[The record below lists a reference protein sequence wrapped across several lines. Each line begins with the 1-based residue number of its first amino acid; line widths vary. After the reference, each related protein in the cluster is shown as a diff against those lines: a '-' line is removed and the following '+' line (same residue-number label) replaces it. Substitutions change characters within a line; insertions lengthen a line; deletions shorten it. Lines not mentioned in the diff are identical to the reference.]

1 MKRLLLI
8 CILFVRAAITMAQYS
23 VDYTY
28 KGDLLSRNT
37 QVIKSLFLG
46 SPEIKIMN
54 LKYTGAPN
62 AIAYFKYPNGIL
74 GIQEG
79 LIITTGSGKSTLGPN
94 NSPVAGFDNHYP
106 GDASL
111 SQLAKAKTYDATV
124 IEFDFVPV
132 SEFISFKYVFASEEY
147 LEFVGRGFND
157 VFGFFLS
164 GPDIPEPVNLAEI
177 ANGGDIVSV
186 NTINDISNPHLY
198 IDNGSTKKQKGPVT
212 QSPVKDQN
220 LQFDGFTKVL
230 KARYRVTPY
239 KTYHIKLAIA
249 DVGDGQLDSAVYLEA
264 KSFKA
269 EGKIVPPPYTGQ
281 PIRSTDPNRKKKP
294 LPKSLLIEFDFDS
307 AEIPDSSRKKLYFV
321 YKDIRDYTDIAR
333 LEIYGHTDYYGS
345 DSFNQRLSE
354 RRVNSV
360 INYLVRTGYPRKNII
375 EKKGYG
381 ENLPKADNGTDDG
394 RQRNRRVEVKVV
406 WSKP

>member
-1 MKRLLLI
+1 MMRLSVICLLL
-8 CILFVRAAITMAQYS
+8 VNTGWSTAQYT

-37 QVIKSLFLG
+37 QVVKSLFLG

-62 AIAYFKYPNGIL
+62 AIAYFKYPNGTL

-79 LIITTGSGKSTLGPN
+79 LILTTGSGKTTIGPN

-111 SQLAKAKTYDATV
+111 TQLAKARTYDATV

-132 SEFISFKYVFASEEY
+132 SEFISFRYVFASEEY

-186 NTINDISNPHLY
+186 NTINDVSNPHLY
-198 IDNGSTKKQKGPVT
+198 IDNGSTKKQKPPTGQTPVR
-212 QSPVKDQN
+212 DQN

-264 KSFKA
+264 RSFKA
-269 EGKIVPPPYTGQ
+269 EGKIVPPPTSSY
-281 PIRSTDPNRKKKP
+281 PIRGTDPNRKKKP
-294 LPKSLLIEFDFDS
+294 LPKNLLIEFDFDS
-307 AEIPDSSRKKLYFV
+307 AEIPDSSRKKLYYV
-321 YKDIRDYTDIAR
+321 YKDIKDFTDVAR

-345 DSFNQRLSE
+345 DLFNRKLSE

-360 INYLVRTGYPRKNII
+360 INYLVRTGYPRANII
-375 EKKGYG
+375 VKKGYG
-381 ENLPKADNGTDDG
+381 ESLPKADNETDVG

-406 WSKP
+406 WGKP